1 MSDCRARSVP
11 PREEEMGSILQDSYR
26 ILQLEEENFTWAQL
40 LNPSAVSLL
49 WLLPDSCGVIPVL
62 LQDVE

>member
-1 MSDCRARSVP
+1 
-11 PREEEMGSILQDSYR
+11 MGSILQDSYR
-26 ILQLEEENFTWAQL
+26 ILQVEEENFTWAQL